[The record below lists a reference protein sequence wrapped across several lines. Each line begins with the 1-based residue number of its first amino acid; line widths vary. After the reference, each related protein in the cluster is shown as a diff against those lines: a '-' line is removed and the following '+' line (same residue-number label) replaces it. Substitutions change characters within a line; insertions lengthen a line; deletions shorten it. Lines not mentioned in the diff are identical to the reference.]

1 MTKIKKKTIAIA
13 GAGDVAKY
21 VAEEL
26 KKINKYKIIILSR
39 SNREWFIKN
48 NFEIRITDYT
58 KESILSCIKDVNVL
72 ISLIHDNSDFY
83 NKVHIAMIDACKESH
98 YCKHFIPSECGG
110 DIEKF
115 PQHPLFY
122 VPTHGA
128 IRKILK
134 EQSEIKYTFF
144 NNGWFMDYFIDGNKS
159 YMKRLPGIWPLDIE
173 NSEII
178 IPGSGNENIT
188 FTSARDVGK
197 ALSKLIDFDDWD
209 EYIYVSGETTTWNKI
224 AKWWKENIDEK
235 LNIKYRKLEEIIKS
249 KEEHIND
256 EDPTLLWKDY
266 MDLWNA
272 TGAASVPNDKVILQR
287 NKYFLDINFMNIE
300 MFVKKSKEL
309 KEII

>member
-1 MTKIKKKTIAIA
+1 
-13 GAGDVAKY
+13 
-21 VAEEL
+21 
-26 KKINKYKIIILSR
+26 
-39 SNREWFIKN
+39 
-48 NFEIRITDYT
+48 
-58 KESILSCIKDVNVL
+58 
-72 ISLIHDNSDFY
+72 
-83 NKVHIAMIDACKESH
+83 
-98 YCKHFIPSECGG
+98 
-110 DIEKF
+110 
-115 PQHPLFY
+115 
-122 VPTHGA
+122 
-128 IRKILK
+128 
-134 EQSEIKYTFF
+134 
-144 NNGWFMDYFIDGNKS
+144 
-159 YMKRLPGIWPLDIE
+159 MKRLPGIWPLDIE

-272 TGAASVPNDKVILQR
+272 TGAASVPNDKKCL
-287 NKYFLDINFMNIE
+287 
-300 MFVKKSKEL
+300 
-309 KEII
+309 